1 MDERLQ
7 RIADQINKPKWK
19 GDTELTG
26 CCPCSDHEDKNPSF
40 RAWLSGEG
48 WLNLRCYSKGCSEDA
63 LLSAVGLARKDK
75 APPKTEVM
83 FAGKPRQLL
92 PTLDAACKSYCD
104 WKNGTEGGRWDFNDS
119 DGTAVAHS
127 VRVEW
132 TVNGEPEKE
141 VYPIAPYSGPEGT
154 GYLMARP
161 PGLTPPLYV
170 YDYPEFEPIML
181 VEGEKTCDAARKL
194 GFSAITILGGSSAAA
209 KTDWSMLAGRT
220 VWICP
225 DYDEPGEKFANHAA
239 DLLSEVGSEVKIVH
253 LPHVN
258 EADDIANLVKPEM
271 NAQELADLAASIRD
285 QAEATDVYAPAVASS
300 TELTQMAGGVT
311 TTSTPAPTASH
322 LITRLEIPQGSRAG
336 LVDNVMMEMRGH
348 YYHRNNML
356 VHIAQPQVED
366 GLPQIITTKQE
377 NVVAYLDRSCF
388 FYQMKRMPGGQLVD
402 LACPCPKWLGQT
414 LVHCQEWEYLDA
426 LNGIATGPFLR
437 RDGSVGGKVSGYDSA
452 SGIYVE
458 TDTKWNIPDHPTR
471 EQAKASAGRLCDLLD
486 EFPFVDRAMGES
498 VFLSALLT
506 VVGREAIKGPTPM
519 FVFDA
524 SCPGSGKGLM
534 AKTIACIAT
543 GKPCDLTPMPVSSEE
558 MNKTLTTQL
567 TNGKR
572 LHVFDNVATGLS
584 DPVLDS
590 FLTAPS
596 WSQRRFG
603 KNDETLE
610 LQNKMVLICT
620 VNNAS
625 VTGDTVRRSIALRLE
640 PDVADPHNRSF
651 NRDLVAYV
659 DQHRPELLVDALTV
673 LRWHA
678 VNKYECPTGNDGKPL
693 ARELGSFESWSK
705 VVQFAVVALGYPDP
719 VATQEL
725 LQDGDNPFTR
735 HEALLEAIYA
745 LKESKQFT
753 QRDIVDE
760 AFKTDSVGEYKN
772 NSEEYENL
780 RLAISECTGV
790 FEGTLDR
797 KTFNYLKHQMREM
810 LGRWHGPY
818 KLVKS
823 LGPDGKQLRRKQG
836 HVVHIETRGTP
847 TKTVT
852 DIEDTGTINSDGSW
866 VANGYSDTTDPF
878 DR

>member
-7 RIADQINKPKWK
+7 RISDQINKPKWK

-40 RAWLSGEG
+40 KASVSNQG
-48 WLNLRCYSKGCSEDA
+48 WLNLKCYSKNCSEDA
-63 LLSAVGLARKDK
+63 LLGAVGLTRKDK
-75 APPKTEVM
+75 QPPKTEVM
-83 FAGKPRQLL
+83 FAGKPRQLF
-92 PTLDAACKSYCD
+92 PTLDDCCRGYCS
-104 WKNGTEGGRWDFNDS
+104 WKNGTEGGRWAFNDS
-119 DGTAVAHS
+119 DGLAVAYS
-127 VRVEW
+127 LRVEW
-132 TVNGEPEKE
+132 TVDGEPKKE
-141 VYPIAPYSGPEGT
+141 VFPIAPYSGPEGT
-154 GYLMARP
+154 GFLQARP

-194 GFSAITILGGSSAAA
+194 GFSAITILGGSGVAA
-209 KTDWSMLAGRT
+209 KTDWTMLSGRT

-225 DYDEPGEKFANHAA
+225 DYDEPGEKFANQAA
-239 DLLSEVGSEVKIVH
+239 NLLSKVGSEVKIIH

-258 EADDIANLVKPEM
+258 EADDIADLVKPEM
-271 NAQELADLAASIRD
+271 TAQERADLAASIRD
-285 QAEATDVYAPAVASS
+285 QAEATDVFVPVVATS
-300 TELTQMAGGVT
+300 TELTEMAGGVT
-311 TTSTPAPTASH
+311 TTSTPAPAASN
-322 LITRLEIPQGSRAG
+322 LITRMEIPRGSRAG
-336 LVDNVMMEMRGH
+336 LVDNAMMQMRGH
-348 YYHRNNML
+348 YYYRNNML
-356 VHIAQPQVED
+356 VHIAQPQVDD

-377 NVVAYLDRSCF
+377 NVVAYLDRNVH
-388 FYQMKRMPGGQLVD
+388 FYQFKNMGNGVVVD
-402 LACPCPKWLGQT
+402 VESPCPKWLGQT

-437 RDGSVGGKVSGYDSA
+437 RDGSIGGKVSGYDSA

-458 TDTKWNIPDHPTR
+458 TDTEWNIPDNPTR

-524 SCPGSGKGLM
+524 SCPGSGKGLL
-534 AKTIACIAT
+534 ATTIACIAT
-543 GKPCDLTPMPVSSEE
+543 GKRCDLTPMPVSSEE
-558 MNKTLTTQL
+558 MTKTLTTQL
-567 TNGKR
+567 ANGKR
-572 LHVFDNVATGLS
+572 LHVFDNVTTGLS
-584 DPVLDS
+584 DPNLDA

-610 LQNKMVLICT
+610 LKNKMVLICT

-640 PDVADPHNRSF
+640 PDVADPHNRTF
-651 NRDLVAYV
+651 DRDLNVYV

-678 VNKYECPTGNDGKPL
+678 ANKYECPTGNDGKPL

-725 LQDGDNPFTR
+725 LQDGDNPFSR
-735 HEALLEAIYA
+735 HETLLECIHAI
-745 LKESKQFT
+745 KENEEFS
-753 QRDIVDE
+753 QRNMVDT
-760 AFKTDSVGEYKN
+760 AFGTDSHGEYQQAG
-772 NSEEYENL
+772 EPYENL

-797 KTFNYLKHQMREM
+797 KTFNYLKHQLREM
-810 LGRWHGPY
+810 IGRWHGRY
-818 KLVKS
+818 KLMKVM
-823 LGPDGKQLRRKQG
+823 GPDGKQLKRKTG
-836 HVVHIETRGTP
+836 HMFQVITRDEP
-847 TKTVT
+847 TKKVG
-852 DIEDTGTINSDGSW
+852 DIEADGTITSDGSW
-866 VANGYSDTTDPF
+866 VANGFSDVDDPF